1 MKKATAI
8 LSLGSNQGDRMHF
21 LQNALMEIEEKMGSI
36 LSIASVYETAAWGFD
51 APPFLN
57 TCISIETH
65 LLPTDLLDQC
75 IQIEENNGRIRNT
88 SANYQSRTL
97 DVDILF
103 YDDEIIKKDGLSVP
117 HPNLHERQFVLD
129 PLVEIAPSKVHP
141 VSNKTA
147 IDLQKECKDSGESN
161 PIEAFLVFPS
171 IHALKNYNHIV
182 VEGNIGSGKTTLSE
196 MLADDLNAKLILER
210 FADNPFL
217 PKFYKN
223 PERYSFPLEM
233 SFLADR
239 FQQFSEHLAQLDLFH
254 NGFVADYHISK
265 SLIFAKSTLAD
276 EEFQLYRT
284 LFTIMTK
291 DLKAPDLYVYL
302 MQSPD
307 QLLRNIKKRGRSYEK
322 DIQELYLRKI
332 HEGYMEYLKVH
343 SDWKV
348 IKVDCSD
355 LDFVEHSED
364 YHRLLRRIVNQLK
377 AF

>member
-141 VSNKTA
+141 W
-147 IDLQKECKDSGESN
+147 
-161 PIEAFLVFPS
+161 
-171 IHALKNYNHIV
+171 
-182 VEGNIGSGKTTLSE
+182 
-196 MLADDLNAKLILER
+196 R
-210 FADNPFL
+210 
-217 PKFYKN
+217 
-223 PERYSFPLEM
+223 SFP
-233 SFLADR
+233 
-239 FQQFSEHLAQLDLFH
+239 
-254 NGFVADYHISK
+254 
-265 SLIFAKSTLAD
+265 
-276 EEFQLYRT
+276 
-284 LFTIMTK
+284 
-291 DLKAPDLYVYL
+291 
-302 MQSPD
+302 
-307 QLLRNIKKRGRSYEK
+307 
-322 DIQELYLRKI
+322 
-332 HEGYMEYLKVH
+332 
-343 SDWKV
+343 
-348 IKVDCSD
+348 
-355 LDFVEHSED
+355 
-364 YHRLLRRIVNQLK
+364 
-377 AF
+377 